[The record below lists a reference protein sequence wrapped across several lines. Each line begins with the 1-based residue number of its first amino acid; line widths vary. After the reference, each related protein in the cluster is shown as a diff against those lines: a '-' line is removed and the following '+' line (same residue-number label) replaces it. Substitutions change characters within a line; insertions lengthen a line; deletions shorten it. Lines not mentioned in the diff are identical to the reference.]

1 MNPLSKKLRE
11 LEGKVLEL
19 PEDDEIELYVNDDA
33 EMALHDKARRVKE
46 IYRPEVEAFLNNQAF
61 TFDQMEAKGQAVL
74 NEMTEAEKH
83 IINESHKFMRY
94 RIMRLVFKF
103 YRDAPSLDDSLV
115 WQRIVWFFGEMDNLK
130 TAKAIEDSEWNH
142 NRNEDDPNF
151 DDYKWWDDVEKKI
164 REYYPKG
171 VFTEES
177 WEACVEYFDNYESQM
192 IRDYWKAHPE
202 EFKEYMEQIDK
213 KLENLKSEQKVKA
226 IN

>member
-11 LEGKVLEL
+11 LEGNVLEL
-19 PEDDEIELYVNDDA
+19 PEDDEIELYVKDDA

-46 IYRPEVEAFLNNQAF
+46 IYRPEVEAFMNNQAF

-151 DDYKWWDDVEKKI
+151 DDEKWWNDVEKKI

-177 WEACVEYFDNYESQM
+177 WEACVGYFDNYESQM